1 MTLRVVLVGPVSLD
15 PDRVGGG
22 VETSF
27 ANLVEALAARS
38 DVEPHVLTFDR
49 GAGTLASAK
58 RGGATVDFLPT
69 SARFNNLTLYRGDR
83 KALRTAFDALQP
95 DVVHGQDAIGYG
107 FATLKA
113 ARELPVVLSVHGI
126 VREELKHL
134 PRFVDR
140 VRTGTLRV
148 AVERYCVRHASYLVQ
163 PTPYAEEYFGSE
175 IRGRIVDV
183 GNPIGD
189 QFFET
194 EPCPEPLR
202 LLYVGAVMQR
212 KRLLDLIEA
221 LGRAR
226 SSLPGLELRVAGA
239 VTDAPYG
246 RAVAARVEAL
256 GLRDAVTM
264 LGGQSPDEVL
274 EEYRRAAL
282 LVLPSGQE
290 TSPMVIGEAMAM
302 GLPVVATRTGGVPY
316 LVDQDRTGW
325 IADVGDVEGIAGGI
339 VRILGDEGRH
349 AAFAA
354 AARAEAAERF
364 RAAAVAERVVAVY
377 RQAIASEQCRPEET
391 VERDA

>member
-1 MTLRVVLVGPVSLD
+1 MNLVAGLATLPDLDVSVISFVRGAASERVVTDGPAPVRYL
-15 PDRVGGG
+15 PG
-22 VETSF
+22 VE
-27 ANLVEALAARS
+27 
-38 DVEPHVLTFDR
+38 
-49 GAGTLASAK
+49 
-58 RGGATVDFLPT
+58 
-69 SARFNNLTLYRGDR
+69 RFNNATLYRGDR
-83 KALRTAFDALQP
+83 RSLVQALASLRP
-95 DVVHGQDAIGYG
+95 DVVHAQDALGYG
-107 FATLKA
+107 YTCLRAE
-113 ARELPVVLSVHGI
+113 REAPVVVSIHGI